1 MKIKWGYLFLS
12 IIFFIL
18 GLILSHTYRPY
29 IYSNKIFDFHI
40 ADTIGN
46 LVAVPAATCLGLA
59 IYPKL
64 KLIQIVCL
72 SVFSFIVYEMMG
84 LIHLHGTFDI
94 YDIIATLISGLI
106 TFIILNKAQTMGNK
120 RSDI

>member
-1 MKIKWGYLFLS
+1 MQEKYIYIAS
-12 IIFFIL
+12 FFIL
-18 GLILSHTYRPY
+18 LGIVLSHTYRLY
-29 IYSNKIFDFHI
+29 IYENQIFDFHI

-46 LVAVPAATCLGLA
+46 LVAVPTATCLGLA

-72 SVFSFIVYEMMG
+72 SVFSYILYEMMG
-84 LIHLHGTFDI
+84 LIHLLGTFDI

-106 TFIILNKAQTMGNK
+106 TFIILNKIQAKKNK
-120 RSDI
+120 KSDM